1 MSFRLVA
8 DSSSN
13 LFSFPEADFDFVS
26 LKINCEDQEFI
37 DTPELDIAKMN
48 AFLKESRSRSG
59 SSCPNVSDWLA
70 SFGDAN
76 EIFAVAIT
84 SSLSGSYAAAKNAAE
99 EYMTEHPERKVCVI
113 DSLSAGPEL
122 QLLIEKI
129 HELDKK
135 GLSFEETEQAARN
148 YLKKTRLAFTLKSLN
163 NLAKNGRV
171 SVAVATLAGVLG
183 IQLVGAASEEG
194 TLQPLHKCRGEARS
208 LACVFETMKEAGYAG
223 GKAVISHCLNLP
235 AAEKLKELIC
245 RVFPDASV
253 RLVPTGGLCSFYAET
268 GGLLV
273 GYETL

>member
-99 EYMTEHPERKVCVI
+99 EYMAEHPERKVCVI

-129 HELDKK
+129 HELDKT

-163 NLAKNGRV
+163 N
-171 SVAVATLAGVLG
+171 LAGVLG

-223 GKAVISHCLNLP
+223 GKAIISHCLNLP

>member
-99 EYMTEHPERKVCVI
+99 EYMAEHPERKVCVI

-129 HELDKK
+129 HELDKT
-135 GLSFEETEQAARN
+135 GLSFEETEQAVRN

-171 SVAVATLAGVLG
+171 SIAVATLAGVLG

-235 AAEKLKELIC
+235 AAEKLKEFIC